1 VEKIAGTTL
10 FFIKDSDQLQ
20 QLEGGGVDV
29 GRQFGDFLAE
39 VFQITEVF
47 GVGEMALVHFWISP
61 VSKPDSY
68 YNWQPVYCC
77 GIEATKKLK
86 VILET

>member
-39 VFQITEVF
+39 AFQITEVF
-47 GVGEMALVHFWISP
+47 GVGEMALVHFWI
-61 VSKPDSY
+61 
-68 YNWQPVYCC
+68 NWQPVYCC